1 MKVLLRVAKEA
12 KRYKWLMVIAITST
26 LLLTVANLAAPR
38 LMSQMIGL
46 VADGLSDSGLRQVLT
61 LTLALGL
68 VYLFRIVLRYLS
80 NFMAHRAA
88 WTLVQEMRIK
98 VYNKLQAQ
106 SMDYYR
112 ESQTGD
118 LVSRTISDTAM
129 FEQLYAHL
137 VPESISNTITVVGV
151 IIMLM
156 IINVKLALLT
166 CIPIP
171 FLLVCGWFF
180 AKKIRPC
187 FRETQKALG
196 VLSAQ
201 LVDNY
206 SGIQEI
212 QAFGRQAMAVE
223 DFNEKAGKFT
233 RFMLRGLN
241 YSAVFHPTVEFLT
254 SLGTV
259 FVVGFGGYL
268 AFQGQLQVGDIV
280 AFMLYLSLFYVPIT
294 GLTNLLEQMQ
304 QSLAGVE
311 RVIAVLDAP
320 EIIRNKPGATP
331 LVNAKG
337 ALRFDNVSFY
347 YIDDVPVLENVSFEA
362 APGEMVAIVG
372 ATGVGKSTL
381 AQLIARFY
389 DPKSGVISMDG
400 RDLRDIDIDSLHE
413 NVAMVLQDTFL
424 FNGTIAENVAFA
436 RPDATAEEIEQAVRT
451 ARIYDDIMEMPNGF
465 ETIVGERG
473 ARLSGGQKQRI
484 AIARAVLCKAP
495 VLILDEAT
503 ASVDVK
509 TEADIQRAI
518 MELAGTRTIIVI
530 AHRLSTVRRADR
542 IIVFEEG
549 RIVQEG
555 THKELLEAEGLYQD
569 LCRVQE
575 QELVVDGLMIA

>member
-1 MKVLLRVAKEA
+1 MKVLLRVAVEA
-12 KRYKWLMVIAITST
+12 KRYKGLLIIAIFST
-26 LLLTVANLAAPR
+26 LLLTIANLTAPR
-38 LMSQMIGL
+38 LMSRMIGI
-46 VADGLSDSGLRQVLT
+46 VATGMDDAKMQQIMGLTVGLT
-61 LTLALGL
+61 L
-68 VYLFRIVLRYLS
+68 VYLSRIVLRYLS
-80 NFMAHRAA
+80 NYMAHRAA
-88 WTLVQEMRIK
+88 WKLVQDIRIK
-98 VYNKLQAQ
+98 VYNKLQGQ
-106 SMDYYR
+106 SMDYFR
-112 ESQTGD
+112 DSKTGD
-118 LVSRTISDTAM
+118 LVSRTITDTAM

-137 VPESISNTITVVGV
+137 IPETISNTITVFGV
-151 IIMLM
+151 ITMLL
-156 IINVKLALLT
+156 IINPRLALLT
-166 CIPIP
+166 CTPIP
-171 FLLVCGWFF
+171 FLLISGWFF

-187 FRETQKALG
+187 FRETQSALG

-212 QAFGRQAMAVE
+212 QAFGRQSMAAE
-223 DFNEKAGKFT
+223 DVNAKAGRFT

-241 YSAVFHPTVEFLT
+241 FSAVFHPSVEFMT
-254 SLGTV
+254 SIGTII
-259 FVVGFGGYL
+259 VVGFGGYL
-268 AFQGQLQVGDIV
+268 AFQNQLDVGDIV
-280 AFMLYLSLFYVPIT
+280 AFMLYLTLFYVPIT

-311 RVIAVLDAP
+311 RVVSVLDAP
-320 EIIRNKPGATP
+320 EVIRNKPGATP

-337 ALRFDNVSFY
+337 AVRFDDVSFFY
-347 YIDDVPVLENVSFEA
+347 VDDVPVLEEVSFEA

-389 DPKSGVISMDG
+389 DPKSGAILMDD
-400 RDLRDIDIDSLHE
+400 RDLRDIDIDSLHA

-424 FNGTIAENVAFA
+424 FNGTITENVAFA
-436 RPDATAEEIEQAVRT
+436 KPDATMAEVERAVRI
-451 ARIYDDIMEMPNGF
+451 ARIYDDIMDMPNGF
-465 ETIVGERG
+465 DTIVGERG
-473 ARLSGGQKQRI
+473 AKLSGGQKQRI
-484 AIARAVLCKAP
+484 AIARAVLCDAP

-542 IIVFEEG
+542 IIVFEDG

-555 THKELLEAEGLYQD
+555 PHEVLSAVPGLYQD

-575 QELVVDGLMIA
+575 QELIVDEMMIA

>member
-1 MKVLLRVAKEA
+1 MKVLLRVAAEA
-12 KRYKWLMVIAITST
+12 KRYKWLLVVAIIST
-26 LLLTVANLAAPR
+26 LLLTVANLTAPR
-38 LMSQMIGL
+38 LMSQMVGV
-46 VADGLSDSGLRQVLT
+46 VASGVDDSGMQQIMGLT
-61 LTLALGL
+61 AALLAL
-68 VYLFRIVLRYLS
+68 YLTRIVLRYLS
-80 NFMAHRAA
+80 NYMAHRAA
-88 WTLVQEMRIK
+88 WRLVQDIRLK
-98 VYNKLQAQ
+98 VYNKLQSQ

-112 ESQTGD
+112 NSQTGD

-129 FEQLYAHL
+129 FELLYAHL
-137 VPESISNTITVVGV
+137 VPESITNTITVVGV
-151 IIMLM
+151 ITVLM
-156 IINVKLALLT
+156 TINPRLALLT
-166 CIPIP
+166 CLPIP
-171 FLLVCGWFF
+171 FILISGWFF

-187 FRETQKALG
+187 FRETQSALG

-206 SGIQEI
+206 SGMQEI
-212 QAFGRQAMAVE
+212 QAFGRQNKAAE
-223 DFNEKAGKFT
+223 DVNVKAGKFT

-241 YSAVFHPTVEFLT
+241 FSAVFHPSVEFLT
-254 SLGTV
+254 SLGTI

-268 AFQGQLQVGDIV
+268 AFNNQLHVEDIV
-280 AFMLYLSLFYVPIT
+280 AFMLYLALFYAPIT

-311 RVIAVLDAP
+311 RVITVLDSP
-320 EIIRNKPGATP
+320 EVIKNKPGATP
-331 LVNAKG
+331 LVNPKG
-337 ALRFDNVSFY
+337 ALRFENVSFY
-347 YIDDVPVLENVSFEA
+347 YVDDAPVLEEVSFEA
-362 APGEMVAIVG
+362 APGEMIAIVG

-389 DPKSGVISMDG
+389 DPKSGAILMDG
-400 RDLRDIDIDSLHE
+400 RDLRDIDIDSLHQ

-424 FNGTIAENVAFA
+424 FNGTITENVAFA
-436 RPDATAEEIEQAVRT
+436 RPDATMEEVVSAVRT
-451 ARIYDDIMEMPNGF
+451 ARIYDDIMDMPDGF
-465 ETIVGERG
+465 DTVVGERG
-473 ARLSGGQKQRI
+473 AKLSGGQKQRI

-518 MELAGTRTIIVI
+518 MELAGTRTIVVI

-555 THKELLEAEGLYQD
+555 PHKELIEVPGLYRD
-569 LCRVQE
+569 LCLVQE
-575 QELVVDGLMIA
+575 QELTIEEELIA